1 MNSKLT
7 GKGDEEEGVKKTI
20 DIFTYKQRILS
31 IDMKTKVVQQVESE
45 WMKDWKSGRAW
56 EWENYY

>member
-7 GKGDEEEGVKKTI
+7 GKGDEEEGVKKPI

-45 WMKDWKSGRAW
+45 WMKDWKSVRVW

>member
-31 IDMKTKVVQQVESE
+31 IDMKTKVCNFEIFASSQTFLAGNQLYEL
-45 WMKDWKSGRAW
+45 
-56 EWENYY
+56 

>member
-7 GKGDEEEGVKKTI
+7 GKGDEEEGVKKT
-20 DIFTYKQRILS
+20 IFTYKQRILS

-45 WMKDWKSGRAW
+45 
-56 EWENYY
+56 